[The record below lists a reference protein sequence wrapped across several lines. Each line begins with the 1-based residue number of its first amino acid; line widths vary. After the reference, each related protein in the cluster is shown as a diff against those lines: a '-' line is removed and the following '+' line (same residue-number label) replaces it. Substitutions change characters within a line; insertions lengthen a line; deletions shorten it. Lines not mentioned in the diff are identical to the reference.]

1 MLETALN
8 AYVVNVRY
16 INSHEIKFVILFKY
30 KIIVL

>member
-16 INSHEIKFVILFKY
+16 INSHEIKFEICHF
-30 KIIVL
+30 I